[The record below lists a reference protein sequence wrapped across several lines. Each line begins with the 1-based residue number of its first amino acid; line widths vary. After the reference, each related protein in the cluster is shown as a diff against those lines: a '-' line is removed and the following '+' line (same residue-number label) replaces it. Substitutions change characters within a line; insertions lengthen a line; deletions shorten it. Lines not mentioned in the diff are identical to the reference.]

1 MSYPG
6 QNLCRSLRKIA
17 LILPLIVFPA
27 CLHAPPFDEAEWRGA
42 VEKQDPALLYTP
54 HFKDGRFF
62 NPWLPMEEKG
72 VGALVRWQLSAKAS
86 YTEEAEQFK
95 PDRIPALSERL
106 HQQKGDFIAWIGHN
120 TFLIRL
126 NGQYWLTD
134 PIFSD
139 RALLPKRKTPPALTI
154 EDFNGAVGK
163 LNILISH
170 NHHDHLDKNSILKLP
185 ADARIIAPLGL
196 GKLFQSWGRSSV
208 QEMDWWKSL
217 DAGDGITLVC
227 LPAQHW
233 SRRFGQ
239 GTNESL
245 WASFLLISPSV
256 KIYFGGDS
264 GYFVGYQEIG
274 RKYPGIDYALLPTTA
289 YHPRWFMHYAHLNAE
304 ETLDAFLDLGARWLI
319 PTQWGTFR
327 LGNEP
332 IGYPVIDLRRAMKS
346 RGFDASR
353 GIILDLGGIQPILPK
368 SNKGGNPNHPPDAPL
383 TRAP

>member
-6 QNLCRSLRKIA
+6 QNLCRWIQRIA
-17 LILPLIVFPA
+17 LLLPLIGCPA
-27 CLHAPPFDEAEWRGA
+27 CMHAPPFDEVHWRGI
-42 VEKQDPALLYTP
+42 VEKQDPALLYAP
-54 HFKDGRFF
+54 NLKNGRFF

-72 VGALVRWQLSAKAS
+72 FGALIRWKLSAKTS
-86 YTEEAEQFK
+86 YTEEEEQFK
-95 PDRIPALSERL
+95 PSQLPGLSERL
-106 HQQKGDFIAWIGHN
+106 QQQRGDFIAWIGHN
-120 TFLIRL
+120 TFLIRV

-139 RALLPKRKTPPALTI
+139 RAILPKRKTPPALTI
-154 EDFNGAVGK
+154 EDLNGAVRK

-185 ADARIIAPLGL
+185 ADARIIVPLGL

-217 DAGDGITLVC
+217 DVGHGITLVC

-264 GYFVGYQEIG
+264 GYFVGYREIG

-304 ETLDAFLDLGARWLI
+304 ETLDAFQDLGARWLI

-353 GIILDLGGIQPILPK
+353 VIILDLGGIQSVFPK
-368 SNKGGNPNHPPDAPL
+368 SNKE
-383 TRAP
+383 

>member
-1 MSYPG
+1 MNFSG
-6 QNLCRSLRKIA
+6 QNLWRWLRKIA
-17 LILPLIVFPA
+17 LMLPLIVFPA
-27 CLHAPPFDEAEWRGA
+27 CLHAPPFDEAEWRKA
-42 VEKQDPALLYTP
+42 AEKQDPVLLYYFN
-54 HFKDGRFF
+54 FKDGRFF
-62 NPWLPMEEKG
+62 NPWMPMEEKS
-72 VGALVRWQLSAKAS
+72 VGALIRWQLSARAS

-106 HQQKGDFIAWIGHN
+106 QQQKGDFIAWIGHN

-126 NGQYWLTD
+126 IGQYWLTD

-139 RALLPKRKTPPALTI
+139 RALLPKRKNPPALTV
-154 EDFNGAVGK
+154 EEFNGAVGK
-163 LNILISH
+163 LTILISH
-170 NHHDHLDKNSILKLP
+170 NHHDHLDKDSILNLP

-245 WASFLLISPSV
+245 WASFLLITPTV

-304 ETLDAFLDLGARWLI
+304 ETLDAFQDLGARWLI

-332 IGYPVIDLRRAMKS
+332 IGYPVIDLKWAVKS

-353 GIILDLGGIQPILPK
+353 VIILDLGGIQPILPK
-368 SNKGGNPNHPPDAPL
+368 SN
-383 TRAP
+383 

>member
-1 MSYPG
+1 M
-6 QNLCRSLRKIA
+6 LL
-17 LILPLIVFPA
+17 LIVFPA
-27 CLHAPPFDEAEWRGA
+27 CLHAPPFDEAQWRGA
-42 VEKQDPALLYTP
+42 VEKQDPDLLYYP

-72 VGALVRWQLSAKAS
+72 VGALIRWQLGAKAP
-86 YTEEAEQFK
+86 YTEEEEQFK
-95 PDRIPALSERL
+95 PNRIPGLSERIR
-106 HQQKGDFIAWIGHN
+106 QQKGDFIAWIGHN

-126 NGQYWLTD
+126 KEQYWLTD

-139 RALLPKRKTPPALTI
+139 RALLPKRETPPALTI
-154 EDFNGAVGK
+154 EEFNGAVKK
-163 LNILISH
+163 LNVLIAH
-170 NHHDHLDKNSILKLP
+170 NHHDHLDKNSIRKLP
-185 ADARIIAPLGL
+185 ADTRIIVPLGL
-196 GKLFQSWGRSSV
+196 GKLIQSWGRSSI

-217 DAGDGITLVC
+217 DVGQGITLVC

-239 GTNESL
+239 GYNESL
-245 WASFLLISPSV
+245 WASFLLISPSL
-256 KIYFGGDS
+256 KIYLGGDS
-264 GYFVGYQEIG
+264 GYFAGYREIG

-304 ETLDAFLDLGARWLI
+304 ETLDAFQDLRARRLI

-346 RGFDASR
+346 RGVDASR
-353 GIILDLGGIQPILPK
+353 VIIPDLGGIQSVFPK
-368 SNKGGNPNHPPDAPL
+368 TNKE
-383 TRAP
+383 

>member
-1 MSYPG
+1 MRYPG
-6 QNLCRSLRKIA
+6 QSICRWIQRIA
-17 LILPLIVFPA
+17 LLLPLIGFPA
-27 CLHAPPFDEAEWRGA
+27 CLHAPPFDEVHWRRI
-42 VEKQDPALLYTP
+42 VEKQDPALLYAP
-54 HFKDGRFF
+54 HVKDGRFF

-72 VGALVRWQLSAKAS
+72 FGALIRWKLSAKTS
-86 YTEEAEQFK
+86 YTEKEEQFK
-95 PDRIPALSERL
+95 PSQLPGLSERL
-106 HQQKGDFIAWIGHN
+106 QQQRGDFIAWIGHN
-120 TFLIRL
+120 TFLIRV

-154 EDFNGAVGK
+154 EEFNGAVKK
-163 LNILISH
+163 LNVLISH
-170 NHHDHLDKNSILKLP
+170 NHHDHLDKNSIRKLP
-185 ADARIIAPLGL
+185 ADTRIIVPLGL
-196 GKLFQSWGRSSV
+196 GKLIQSWGRSSV

-217 DAGDGITLVC
+217 DVGLGITLVC

-233 SRRFGQ
+233 SRRLGQ
-239 GTNESL
+239 GYNESL
-245 WASFLLISPSV
+245 WASFLLISPSL
-256 KIYFGGDS
+256 KIYLGGDS
-264 GYFVGYQEIG
+264 GYFAGYREIG

-304 ETLDAFLDLGARWLI
+304 ETLYAFQDLRARWLI

-353 GIILDLGGIQPILPK
+353 VVILDLGGIQPIPPK
-368 SNKGGNPNHPPDAPL
+368 SKEE
-383 TRAP
+383 